1 MLFALVLE
9 LRELVEEQHSVVR
22 ERSRMYPSALPN
34 RNSASYWSTWRRT
47 RRRGP
52 SVFGLL
58 VRDALSRSFALYRA
72 V

>member
-34 RNSASYWSTWRRT
+34 RNSASY
-47 RRRGP
+47 
-52 SVFGLL
+52 
-58 VRDALSRSFALYRA
+58 
-72 V
+72 